1 MGDEENIENSSVKTT
16 TSDEE
21 QSVVEEVHANDND
34 VLNVD
39 DNDVLNVDDS
49 DELNVDDSDKLNVD
63 DSDELNAVLNIPVIP
78 PIENKD
84 WYSQKEYIMF
94 KNQLES
100 QRRNNLFILK
110 ECKDSKRLLDLRY
123 SNLETK
129 ITWIQVSVIFGST
142 MSGFLQA
149 TKEYFDVP
157 TSIVTVFGISMSAY
171 ISLLLSISKYYKLDE
186 CKEKINTLREKYC
199 DLQNKIEYRMDLL
212 GPWTWPKLWEYQ
224 DAVKKFKEWTTL
236 VDKLDD
242 EYSNLILTKQS
253 LCTEYENIMDSKS
266 RNIYNIKNKELLY
279 SNRKILFEYHKKEY
293 ELEEQIKN
301 NSVMINVSSSI
312 KLPDEDLDNWDDDI
326 M

>member
-1 MGDEENIENSSVKTT
+1 MGDEENSVNNSVKTNI
-16 TSDEE
+16 SDDEE
-21 QSVVEEVHANDND
+21 SLVEEVH
-34 VLNVD
+34 VD
-39 DNDVLNVDDS
+39 DNDVLN
-49 DELNVDDSDKLNVD
+49 
-63 DSDELNAVLNIPVIP
+63 AVPNNTPINTPVNTP
-78 PIENKD
+78 VNTQNENKD
-84 WYSQKEYIMF
+84 WYLQKEYIMF

-129 ITWIQVSVIFGST
+129 ITCIQVSVIFGST

-199 DLQNKIEYRMDLL
+199 ELHNKIEYRMDLL
-212 GPWTWPKLWEYQ
+212 GPWTWSKLWEYQ
-224 DAVKKFKEWTTL
+224 DAEKKFKEWTSL

-242 EYSNLILTKQS
+242 EYSKLILTKQS

-279 SNRKILFEYHKKEY
+279 NNRKLLFESHKKEY
-293 ELEEQIKN
+293 ELEKKIKK
-301 NSVMINVSSSI
+301 NSDMINISNSI
-312 KLPDEDLDNWDDDI
+312 KLPDEDLDNWDDELV
-326 M
+326 

>member
-1 MGDEENIENSSVKTT
+1 MGDEENSVNNSVKTNI
-16 TSDEE
+16 SDDEE
-21 QSVVEEVHANDND
+21 SLVEEVH
-34 VLNVD
+34 VD
-39 DNDVLNVDDS
+39 DNDVLN
-49 DELNVDDSDKLNVD
+49 
-63 DSDELNAVLNIPVIP
+63 AVPNNTPVNT
-78 PIENKD
+78 PINTPVNTPVNTQNENKD
-84 WYSQKEYIMF
+84 WYLQKEYIMF
-94 KNQLES
+94 KNQLKS

-110 ECKDSKRLLDLRY
+110 ECKNSKRLLDLRY

-129 ITWIQVSVIFGST
+129 ITCIQVSVIFGST

-224 DAVKKFKEWTTL
+224 DAVKKFKEWTSL

-242 EYSNLILTKQS
+242 EYSSLILTKQS

-279 SNRKILFEYHKKEY
+279 NNRKLLFESHKKEY
-293 ELEEQIKN
+293 ELEKKIKK
-301 NSVMINVSSSI
+301 NSDMINISNSI

-326 M
+326 V